1 MVVAADSVQM
11 DPQALARVEQLFKE
25 QIEKGLHP
33 GAGLAVYRHGKPVL
47 DLYGGLADQ
56 ISGKP
61 VSSGDYVRT
70 FLRHQTIGGGLPAHP
85 LAAG

>member
-1 MVVAADSVQM
+1 MVVAADCVQM

-47 DLYGGLADQ
+47 DL
-56 ISGKP
+56 
-61 VSSGDYVRT
+61 
-70 FLRHQTIGGGLPAHP
+70 
-85 LAAG
+85 